1 MGGNSLLNKLKN
13 WISIDN
19 KSDPEFTKINSK
31 WIMNLNINGKTIKF
45 LEDNIQEKNLIDLGY
60 GDQFQIP

>member
-31 WIMNLNINGKTIKF
+31 WIMNLNVNGKTIKF